1 MAQKLEDA
9 MEARAFASASADTA
23 AIHDNA
29 KRSVSIRIN
38 TSDYGRI
45 KVMARRLHA
54 KEADIFRYLLQVGL
68 SKLSPLLGEGLED
81 DAYFRALADI
91 GPDIAAN
98 FGVNAREFV
107 MLVSAFTGRQAPDFE
122 AEDLEL
128 VDLAGSHP
136 RMVQARLAEVCGRPV
151 AEHELRRVL
160 YDYLAMKYQPRATAS

>member
-1 MAQKLEDA
+1 MAQKFE
-9 MEARAFASASADTA
+9 EPTEGRAFAPATGDLPP
-23 AIHDNA
+23 IHDNA

-68 SKLSPLLGEGLED
+68 SKLSPLLGEGLD
-81 DAYFRALADI
+81 DRAYFRALADL
-91 GPDIAAN
+91 GPDIASN

-107 MLVSAFTGRQAPDFE
+107 MLVSAFTGRQAPAFD

-128 VDLAGSHP
+128 LDLAGSHP
-136 RMVQARLAEVCGRPV
+136 RMVLARLAGVCGRPV
-151 AEHELRRVL
+151 AEHERRSAL
-160 YDYLAMKYQPRATAS
+160 QYYLSMKYQQQVRAS